1 MKTVADQLSETIEG
15 GQLRNGEV
23 AAIAAGAEAHLTGE
37 LTVWAESCGP
47 SNLHL
52 FNGLFDCQRSRV
64 PVLAVAAQIP
74 STELGTGYFQET
86 QPEILFKECS
96 HCSNVIGEIFYQT
109 CFNRRDGFVL
119 AVCRLGIRP
128 SRNGH
133 ASARRHLFPRNRS
146 QRGRRYKRFGA
157 ERINSGQSGAQRRH
171 RHDCR
176 SRHKQRRGALFD
188 LGDFANGN
196 VWIAR
201 DLRRWRN
208 GNGNRNDDGRHRS
221 HDGWRSAVRNINVVG
236 NINLDGNRADVGR
249 IDIVRNGGNI
259 GANGNV
265 RLRLEQHCF
274 IFVSSINV
282 GHLAERQR
290 PSRSPVGFLRD
301 WQSWG

>member
-1 MKTVADQLSETIEG
+1 V
-15 GQLRNGEV
+15 RNEEV
-23 AAIAAGAEAHLTGE
+23 AAIAAGAEAHLTEE

-74 STELGTGYFQET
+74 STELGTGYFRET
-86 QPEILFKECS
+86 QPEILFKEGS
-96 HCSNVIGEIFYQT
+96 HCSN
-109 CFNRRDGFVL
+109 RRDRFVL
-119 AVCRLGIRP
+119 AVCRPVIRP

-133 ASARRHLFPRNRS
+133 AAARRRLFARNGS
-146 QRGRRYKRFGA
+146 QRSSRHKRFGA

-171 RHDCR
+171 RHDCC

-188 LGDFANGN
+188 LGDFANRN
-196 VWIAR
+196 VRIAR
-201 DLRRWRN
+201 DLRRRRN
-208 GNGNRNDDGRHRS
+208 GNGNRNDDARHRS
-221 HDGWRSAVRNINVVG
+221 HDGRRSAIRNINVVG
-236 NINLDGNRADVGR
+236 NIGLDGNRADVGR
-249 IDIVRNGGNI
+249 NDIVRNGGNV

-274 IFVSSINV
+274 IFVSNVNV

-290 PSRSPVGFLRD
+290 PSRSSVGFLRD
-301 WQSWG
+301 WQFWG